1 MSNRKYFYVKEGKPE
16 GPFSLEELKSFNL
29 KSSDF
34 VKEVGSDDF
43 HEIHEL
49 SELSKLLSLKHE
61 ITIPQYFA
69 TMDIRLLAWAIDFFF
84 AFALYCIGILLP
96 ILAFTTGSTRTM
108 YVLIGL
114 LAIFPIQF
122 ISSVFLEAS
131 KYQGTIGKLI
141 LRIKV
146 CNTKGLPIGF
156 ARSLWRN
163 ICKILGFFSLGI
175 GFFAGFFSRKQQC
188 WHDKL
193 ADTLVVKDRLT

>member
-1 MSNRKYFYVKEGKPE
+1 M
-16 GPFSLEELKSFNL
+16 EELKSFNL

-163 ICKILGFFSLGI
+163 ICKILSFFSLGI

-188 WHDKL
+188 WHDRL